1 MITSVADTSF
11 VVALANK
18 ADRWHKACDN
28 VRRDEDTI
36 ALPQSVLAE
45 VGYMFN
51 RELGN
56 RAMAGFL
63 RNLSET
69 KYRIIAL
76 ETEDFAR
83 TADIL
88 DQYVDSRIDFV
99 DATIVAVAE
108 RLRVTRILTLDQRD
122 FHIVRPKHTAHFELL
137 PQAQ

>member
-1 MITSVADTSF
+1 MITAVADTSF
-11 VVALANK
+11 VVALGNK
-18 ADRWHKACDN
+18 ADKWHPACN
-28 VRRDEDTI
+28 RVKQGEDMI

-56 RAMAGFL
+56 RAMASFL
-63 RNLSET
+63 RGLNET
-69 KYRIIAL
+69 RYRVIPL
-76 ETEDFAR
+76 EAEDLIR

-88 DQYVDSRIDFV
+88 DQYADSRVDFV
-99 DATIVAVAE
+99 DATIAAVAE

-122 FHIVRPKHTAHFELL
+122 FHIIRPKHTPHFDLL

>member
-1 MITSVADTSF
+1 MITSIADTNF

-18 ADRWHKACDN
+18 ADKWHTACN
-28 VRRDEDTI
+28 KVWRSEDTI

-56 RAMAGFL
+56 RAMADFL
-63 RNLSET
+63 RNLNET
-69 KYRIIAL
+69 KYRIVPL

-88 DQYVDSRIDFV
+88 DQYADSRIDFV

-122 FHIVRPKHTAHFELL
+122 FHIIRPKHAPHFEVL